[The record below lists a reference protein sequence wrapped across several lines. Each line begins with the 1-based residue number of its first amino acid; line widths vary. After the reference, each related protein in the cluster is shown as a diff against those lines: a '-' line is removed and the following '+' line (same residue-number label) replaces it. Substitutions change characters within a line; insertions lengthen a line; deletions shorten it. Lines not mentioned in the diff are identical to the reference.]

1 VAAREAT
8 TQYVAFV
15 LISGEAEAAVVP
27 LGAAERIEAL
37 IRQWNDAVATA
48 PPVVPAAARAA
59 ERGYREAGERLRR
72 AIWDPVAKR
81 LRGSVRIFVVPDAAL
96 HLVSLATLPT
106 DDGAYLIETGPMLHY
121 LSTERDL
128 EVATEERAFGRGLLV
143 LGSPDFDHRPIPP
156 PAGGTTLVAS
166 AGTPAAPR
174 SAAAPSSYYRGTTT
188 SCDAFRA
195 RRWDPLPGT
204 RAEAEEI
211 VSLWSKETSAGASGT
226 AAVMNLT
233 GTAASEAAFKRLA
246 PGRRIVHVST
256 HGYFIQDDCPSAL
269 GERPGA
275 AVSGPTA
282 GEQLPSRVG
291 DNPLLLSGL
300 ILAGANRRD
309 AQLEDGEDEDGILT
323 AEEIASL
330 DLTGLEW
337 AVLSAC
343 ETGLGRLQAG
353 EGILGLRRAFEI
365 AGAGTLIM
373 TLWRVKDEPSRAWMR
388 ELYTERLQ
396 GLSTAEAVRGASI
409 AILSSRR
416 EDGLDTHPFSWG
428 AFVATGDWR

>member
-1 VAAREAT
+1 MSRSRLANLTIRGPSAGEPAQHAKLLEDARRNKERAERALAQSSAAFRQNQARARIGFKEVSAALPAGSALLAYARYDSVADRGHLRAADRQIERVAAREAT

-174 SAAAPSSYYRGTTT
+174 SDAAPSSYYRGTTT

-233 GTAASEAAFKRLA
+233 GTAASEAAFKR
-246 PGRRIVHVST
+246 
-256 HGYFIQDDCPSAL
+256 
-269 GERPGA
+269 
-275 AVSGPTA
+275 
-282 GEQLPSRVG
+282 
-291 DNPLLLSGL
+291 
-300 ILAGANRRD
+300 
-309 AQLEDGEDEDGILT
+309 
-323 AEEIASL
+323 
-330 DLTGLEW
+330 
-337 AVLSAC
+337 
-343 ETGLGRLQAG
+343 
-353 EGILGLRRAFEI
+353 
-365 AGAGTLIM
+365 
-373 TLWRVKDEPSRAWMR
+373 
-388 ELYTERLQ
+388 
-396 GLSTAEAVRGASI
+396 
-409 AILSSRR
+409 
-416 EDGLDTHPFSWG
+416 
-428 AFVATGDWR
+428 